1 MSINNQNELDFFNN
15 NQMKPKFNE
24 KFLES
29 IDSMRLLTWNKYL
42 LGIANNPQMTKKEVC
57 DHLGLKVGTINSI
70 QKHYKLQSP
79 FYFNKPKR
87 RQNKEKNDKDEPP
100 KEKTKK
106 STKKPK
112 QKIIKDEN
120 YDYNDTFDKSLN
132 SLKI

>member
-1 MSINNQNELDFFNN
+1 MNINNQNELDFFNN

-87 RQNKEKNDKDEPP
+87 RQNKEKNDKDEPS
-100 KEKTKK
+100 TSKK
-106 STKKPK
+106 STKNPK
-112 QKIIKDEN
+112 QKKKKDEIDDD
-120 YDYNDTFDKSLN
+120 YDYKDSFSKSVKNL
-132 SLKI
+132 

>member
-1 MSINNQNELDFFNN
+1 MNINNQNELDFFNN

-29 IDSMRLLTWNKYL
+29 IDNMRLLTWNKYL
-42 LGIANNPQMTKKEVC
+42 MGITNNPQMTKKEIC

-79 FYFNKPKR
+79 FYFNEPKR

-106 STKKPK
+106 VTKKPK
-112 QKIIKDEN
+112 QKKTKDDD
-120 YDYNDTFDKSLN
+120 YDYSDTFDETVN
-132 SLKI
+132 SLKS